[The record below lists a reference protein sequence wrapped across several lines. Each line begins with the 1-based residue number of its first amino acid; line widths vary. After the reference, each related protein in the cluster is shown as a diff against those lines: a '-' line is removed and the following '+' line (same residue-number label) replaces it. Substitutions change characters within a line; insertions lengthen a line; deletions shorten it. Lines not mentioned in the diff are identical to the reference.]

1 MHSQNDLQESQKCV
15 FSGQAEG
22 QEMPKMIIV
31 KLKSKTPL
39 SLSQGPGNAENEPRH
54 LPLNTNFQMSFAW
67 KPQKNVSTHV
77 GLRKYRRIISDG
89 PKSIFLG
96 HAGFGKF
103 RRIFLEASK

>member
-1 MHSQNDLQESQKCV
+1 
-15 FSGQAEG
+15 
-22 QEMPKMIIV
+22 MPKIIIV

-77 GLRKYRRIISDG
+77 GLRKYEKITSDG

>member
-1 MHSQNDLQESQKCV
+1 
-15 FSGQAEG
+15 
-22 QEMPKMIIV
+22 MPKIIIV
-31 KLKSKTPL
+31 ELTSKTPL
-39 SLSQGPGNAENEPRH
+39 SLSQGPGNAENEPCH

-103 RRIFLEASK
+103 RRIFLELQNEHFRASAWNADNEIQGEIIKKI